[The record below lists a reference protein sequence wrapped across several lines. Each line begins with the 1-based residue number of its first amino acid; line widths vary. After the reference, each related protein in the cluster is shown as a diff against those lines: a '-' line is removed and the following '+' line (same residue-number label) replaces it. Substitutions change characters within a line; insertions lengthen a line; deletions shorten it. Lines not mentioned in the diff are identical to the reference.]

1 MGSLKKLK
9 KNIWIFNH
17 YATDTFKDLGGRHFW
32 FAENLIK
39 LGHQATIFCA
49 STIHNTDENIDTGGQ
64 KYKRDEVN
72 GIPYVFVKTPSYVE
86 NGKQRIKNMISFY
99 KNLFPVAKE
108 YAKIHGKPDVIL
120 ASSVHPLTL
129 IAGIKIAKRFGVR
142 CVCEVRDL
150 WPQTL
155 VVHKAIKKNSLLA
168 KLLYRGERWIYQ
180 KADELI
186 FTMEGGRDYI
196 IEQRWDKEYGG
207 PIDLKKV
214 HHINNGIDLAAFN
227 YNRDCFILD
236 DEDLNNPATFKVVY
250 TGSIRKIN
258 HLKRAVEIA
267 EIIQNK
273 GHHHIQFLI
282 YGQGTEKESLEKYCV
297 DRQLSNIQFKGF
309 VDKKYVPYILSKSSL
324 NLMRLNQ
331 NELKSYGASLN
342 KMFDYFASGKPTIS
356 GEYGYDLIKKYN
368 CGIVLNNVEKE
379 HFADNIVQISK
390 KSPEEYERYCQNALK
405 AARDYDFKVLTRKLE
420 QLL

>member
-1 MGSLKKLK
+1 MK

-17 YATDTFKDLGGRHFW
+17 YATDTFIDLGGRHFW

-39 LGHQATIFCA
+39 LGHHATIFCA
-49 STIHNTDENIDTGGQ
+49 STIHNTDENIDTRGR
-64 KYKRDEVN
+64 KYKTDELH
-72 GIPYVFVKTPSYVE
+72 GIPYVFVKTPSYVG
-86 NGKQRIKNMISFY
+86 NGKQRIKNMILFY

-129 IAGIKIAKRFGVR
+129 IAGIKLAKKFGVR
-142 CVCEVRDL
+142 CVCEMRDL
-150 WPQTL
+150 WPETL
-155 VVHKAIKKNSLLA
+155 IVHKAIKKNSLLA
-168 KLLYRGERWIYQ
+168 KFLYRGERWIYQ

-186 FTMEGGRDYI
+186 FTMEGGKDYI
-196 IEQRWDKEYGG
+196 IEQGWDEEYGG

-258 HLKRAVEIA
+258 DLKRAVEIA

-297 DRQLSNIQFKGF
+297 ERQLSNIQFKGF

-379 HFADNIVQISK
+379 HFADTIVQISN
-390 KSPEEYERYCQNALK
+390 KSPEEYEGYCQNALK
-405 AARDYDFKVLTRKLE
+405 AARDYDFEMLTRKLE

>member
-1 MGSLKKLK
+1 MK

-32 FAENLIK
+32 FAENLIRQ
-39 LGHQATIFCA
+39 GHQATIFCA
-49 STIHNTDENIDTGGQ
+49 STLHNTDENIDTASK
-64 KYKRDEVN
+64 KYKTNEVN
-72 GIPYVFVKTPSYVE
+72 GIPYVFIKTPSYVG
-86 NGKQRIKNMISFY
+86 NGKQRIKNMIVFY
-99 KNLFPVAKE
+99 RNLFPVAKE
-108 YAKIHGKPDVIL
+108 VAKIHGKPDVIL

-129 IAGIKIAKRFGVR
+129 IAGIKLAKKFGVR

-150 WPQTL
+150 WPETL
-155 VVHKAIKKNSLLA
+155 VVHKAIKKNSLFA

-227 YNRDCFILD
+227 NNRDCFILD

-282 YGQGTEKESLEKYCV
+282 YGKGTEKESLEKYCV
-297 DRQLSNIQFKGF
+297 ERQLSNIQFKGF

-324 NLMRLNQ
+324 NLMRLDQ

-379 HFADNIVQISK
+379 HFADTIVQISK

>member
-1 MGSLKKLK
+1 VGSLKKLK

-39 LGHQATIFCA
+39 LDHQATIFCA
-49 STIHNTDENIDTGGQ
+49 STIHNTDENIYTGGQ
-64 KYKRDEVN
+64 KYKTDEVN
-72 GIPYVFVKTPSYVE
+72 GIPYVFVKTPSYVG

-129 IAGIKIAKRFGVR
+129 IAGIKLAKKFGVR

-180 KADELI
+180 KADELV

-196 IEQRWDKEYGG
+196 IEQRWDKEHGG

-227 YNRDCFILD
+227 YNKNYFILD

-273 GHHHIQFLI
+273 TIKSEQDI
-282 YGQGTEKESLEKYCV
+282 EKLLSLPV
-297 DRQLSNIQFKGF
+297 IGSISSMG
-309 VDKKYVPYILSKSSL
+309 KKE
-324 NLMRLNQ
+324 Q
-331 NELKSYGASLN
+331 
-342 KMFDYFASGKPTIS
+342 
-356 GEYGYDLIKKYN
+356 KK
-368 CGIVLNNVEKE
+368 I
-379 HFADNIVQISK
+379 
-390 KSPEEYERYCQNALK
+390 
-405 AARDYDFKVLTRKLE
+405 RKLKKK
-420 QLL
+420 QLMKGAYMDGKA